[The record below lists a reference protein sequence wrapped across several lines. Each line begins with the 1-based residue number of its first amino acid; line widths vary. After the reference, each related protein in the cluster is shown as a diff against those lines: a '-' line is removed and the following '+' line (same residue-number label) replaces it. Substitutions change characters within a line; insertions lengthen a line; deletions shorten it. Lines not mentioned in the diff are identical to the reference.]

1 MNEWTGMNEWMNE
14 WLNKWTGMNEWMH
27 DMTWNE
33 MNEHCRVNE
42 WMHVCMLVWKNK
54 VMNA

>member
-1 MNEWTGMNEWMNE
+1 MNEWM
-14 WLNKWTGMNEWMH
+14 NKWTGMNEWMH

>member
-1 MNEWTGMNEWMNE
+1 MNGNEWTGMNEWM
-14 WLNKWTGMNEWMH
+14 NKWTGMNEWMH